1 MLNNKSRTINSAKN
15 IAITIIC
22 QLVNLV
28 LGFVVRTYFIKLLGA
43 DYLGINGVF
52 GNILSVLSMA
62 DLGIGAAISFAL
74 YKPIAEGDIEQ
85 IKAYMNFFKKT
96 YRVIAILVFG
106 IGCLCI
112 PFLGVLVNLPSDVAN
127 LTVIYLLL
135 LSNTAVTYLCAYKQT
150 LLIADQRNYVN
161 KLIATFGIVL
171 ANILEI
177 LILYITHSYI
187 GYLIMQL
194 ASTIIV
200 NICTSIVADKYYPFL
215 RKNHNKLEKVKKK
228 NLFKGIKAM
237 VIYRVAGVVLNA
249 TDNILIS
256 VLISTTVVG
265 LYSNYTMLCGCV
277 SGVAALIFEAIKGSV
292 GSLIAEKDIRNAKK
306 NFDAIGLFNFWIYAF
321 ATICLLGLLNDFI
334 TLWLGKE
341 YILSNWIVLATVL
354 NIYIPGIMI
363 VVGNFRDTTG
373 LYVKTRYVYV
383 FAAAINL
390 VVSIILGKLMGVV
403 GIIFASSIARI
414 LTSVAYEPFVLFKY
428 YFKKRPMEYYMMQF
442 RYLIIMI
449 ATFITTHYL
458 AKLVPTSTWIYF
470 ILKASIYVIVPNI
483 IFYMLFRK
491 SNEFSVLKS
500 KVQGLLRL
508 N

>member
-1 MLNNKSRTINSAKN
+1 MLNIRSRTSNSAKN
-15 IAITIIC
+15 IVIAISC

-135 LSNTAVTYLCAYKQT
+135 LSNTTVTYLCAYKQT

-177 LILYITHSYI
+177 IILYTTHSYI

-194 ASTIIV
+194 ASTIIA
-200 NICTSIVADKYYPFL
+200 NICTSIVADK
-215 RKNHNKLEKVKKK
+215 
-228 NLFKGIKAM
+228 
-237 VIYRVAGVVLNA
+237 
-249 TDNILIS
+249 
-256 VLISTTVVG
+256 
-265 LYSNYTMLCGCV
+265 
-277 SGVAALIFEAIKGSV
+277 
-292 GSLIAEKDIRNAKK
+292 
-306 NFDAIGLFNFWIYAF
+306 
-321 ATICLLGLLNDFI
+321 
-334 TLWLGKE
+334 
-341 YILSNWIVLATVL
+341 
-354 NIYIPGIMI
+354 
-363 VVGNFRDTTG
+363 
-373 LYVKTRYVYV
+373 
-383 FAAAINL
+383 
-390 VVSIILGKLMGVV
+390 
-403 GIIFASSIARI
+403 
-414 LTSVAYEPFVLFKY
+414 
-428 YFKKRPMEYYMMQF
+428 
-442 RYLIIMI
+442 
-449 ATFITTHYL
+449 
-458 AKLVPTSTWIYF
+458 
-470 ILKASIYVIVPNI
+470 
-483 IFYMLFRK
+483 
-491 SNEFSVLKS
+491 
-500 KVQGLLRL
+500 
-508 N
+508 